1 MSAVLR
7 KRMHRQEAMN
17 TQFRGFI
24 LPATMLIVTLAI
36 LLVVI
41 GHFFP
46 AG

>member
-7 KRMHRQEAMN
+7 KRIHRQEAMLA
-17 TQFRGFI
+17 QFWAVI
-24 LPATMLIVTLAI
+24 LPATMLIVTLAF